1 MIRHLPLSRQFALA
15 SFVILITGMAII
27 GWWISQQIERGV
39 INQTAGVTALYV
51 DSFIT
56 PHLQDWARGQS
67 LDEAH
72 HRALD
77 ELMTTTPLGKRIVAF
92 KVWSRDGEILY
103 STSRVLIG
111 QRFSVGIGLNR
122 ALEGQVASHI
132 SDLREPEN
140 VEERQH
146 WSRLLETY
154 APVRL
159 AGSEHIIAV
168 SEFYQ
173 TADDLER
180 EIASAQT
187 TSWIVIGVCTGL
199 MYALLAGMVGRG
211 SNTIARQQSELSE
224 MNERVRRAAART
236 TALNEQYLRRISA
249 DLHDG
254 PGQDLSF
261 ALLRL
266 YAIAEHCARCAA
278 SPDQRATLDADFSAI
293 QTSLQSGLTELR
305 AISAGLRLPELDA
318 LSPTETIARAIH
330 EHESKTNTRVEFTP
344 DHAPASAP
352 MPVKITL
359 YRLAQEALANSFRH
373 AAGAAQSVRLWNEE
387 RAICLEVAD
396 TGQGFDPQTERPEG
410 NVSPHNGHLGLVGM
424 RERVQVLGGTFEV
437 QSRAGQGTR
446 VIARLPKEVADDQRS
461 PR

>member
-1 MIRHLPLSRQFALA
+1 MLRYISLSRQFALA

-51 DSFIT
+51 DSFIA

-72 HRALD
+72 HRTLD

-92 KVWSRDGEILY
+92 KVWSREGEILY

-132 SDLREPEN
+132 SNLSDPEN
-140 VEERQH
+140 VEERRR

-159 AGSEHIIAV
+159 AGTEHIIAV

-199 MYALLAGMVGRG
+199 MYALLAGLVGRG

-236 TALNEQYLRRISA
+236 TALNEQFLRRISA

-266 YAIAEHCARCAA
+266 YAIAEQYKCAA
-278 SPDQRATLDADFSAI
+278 SADERAALDSNLAAI
-293 QTSLQSGLTELR
+293 QASLESGLTELR

-330 EHESKTNTRVEFTP
+330 EHESKTNTRVQFSADALRVPT
-344 DHAPASAP
+344 SAP

-359 YRLAQEALANSFRH
+359 YRLTQEALANSFRH
-373 AAGAAQSVRLWNEE
+373 AAGAVQSVRLWNEE
-387 RAICLEVAD
+387 RAVCLEVAD
-396 TGQGFDPQTERPEG
+396 TGPGFDPQ
-410 NVSPHNGHLGLVGM
+410 NVSPHNGHLGLAGM